1 MKIFLLGGLTLV
13 ATSLT
18 STFAQNDAPAPTAT
32 PTAATP
38 AASVSPSPAADQDIE
53 YVKKFGSV
61 VLETLYSGEYAAAA
75 DLMNPDPPLWK
86 GSKEEL
92 RKARCGDLNTKF
104 QARAAYGL
112 RLSMECTRAARVKR
126 PKRPASEEYFEAA
139 YKSTYGDHLTATDLL
154 TIVKKDG
161 KFYVERFQ

>member
-1 MKIFLLGGLTLV
+1 MKISLRAGLLCLIAGLTG
-13 ATSLT
+13 
-18 STFAQNDAPAPTAT
+18 APAQSA
-32 PTAATP
+32 
-38 AASVSPSPAADQDIE
+38 SPSPAPAAAASASPSPATDAELE
-53 YVKKFGSV
+53 YVKKFGAI

-86 GSKEEL
+86 GSKDEL
-92 RKARCGDLNTKF
+92 RKARSGDLNTMC

-139 YKSTYGDHLTATDLL
+139 YKSTYGDKLTATDLL

-161 KFYVERFQ
+161 KFYVERFR